1 MYFTGDWVT
10 TGWGHGPKGWIEL
23 GHSSGV
29 ASTPAPVPPELP
41 IHSVAAYLNRSA
53 EQRLLE
59 ALRDFCSERNLKL
72 AEGPL
77 DELTIPLVP
86 AASNGGTE
94 LRAPMMLLVTGVVGR

>member
-1 MYFTGDWVT
+1 MDFTDDWVT
-10 TGWGHGPKGWIEL
+10 TGWGHGPEGGIEL
-23 GHSSGV
+23 GHSAGV
-29 ASTPAPVPPELP
+29 TSPPAPVPPELP

-53 EQRLLE
+53 GQQLLV

-77 DELTIPLVP
+77 DELGIPLVP

-94 LRAPMMLLVTGVVGR
+94 LGAPMMLLG